1 MLRDLPS
8 KMMREVE
15 EWAAL
20 RRTTLE
26 AAAVELLRVALH
38 VTVTDNNLQ
47 GQAARHES

>member
-8 KMMREVE
+8 KTMREVE

-20 RRTTLE
+20 RRMTPE

-38 VTVTDNNLQ
+38 VTAD
-47 GQAARHES
+47 